1 MAHQALKPQK
11 ETGSSET
18 EEQDQI
24 EADMDSM
31 HILPL
36 SIIPLQ
42 TPGLRRA
49 RLIKNVRLES
59 MVELFRDASGGS
71 GQIDTS
77 ELSNTFGWPK
87 NGRHPDERMIA
98 ALSELHSFD
107 VYSLRIQLRKLGI
120 KVEQSNRLKLS
131 ETKRGDLMQYMN
143 VFTLPLLQQIYNTA
157 ESSVDNMDEL
167 VSKYSTPDKKEAL
180 ENLKLMANKLHIE
193 LQEVPNFLEE
203 YADIYLSIAYGKD
216 CLNSLIP
223 QILMFEESMEEL
235 KENYELRNDVRLM
248 RSIDF
253 IKDSITDVTASVVSR
268 FESFDNSSNS
278 MWEDITAESFETVKK
293 MIRSHHV
300 SVGAI
305 LCGLSVKMNGWQ
317 HNLAAGRGLVRRAD
331 FVRSDMMQGMEKIN
345 QIEDIVQKQ
354 QQSAPTWESFT
365 IEKAS

>member
-1 MAHQALKPQK
+1 MAHKALKQK
-11 ETGSSET
+11 K
-18 EEQDQI
+18 EEEPVDPKKQDQL

-31 HILPL
+31 HVLPL
-36 SIIPLQ
+36 SIVPLQ

-59 MVELFRDASGGS
+59 VVELFNDIGGGS
-71 GQIDTS
+71 GQIDTT
-77 ELSNTFGWPK
+77 ELASTFGWPK
-87 NGRHPDERMIA
+87 SGQHPDERMIA

-120 KVEQSNRLKLS
+120 QVEQSNRLKLS
-131 ETKRGDLMQYMN
+131 EKKCQELMQYMN
-143 VFTLPLLQQIYNTA
+143 VFTLPLLRQIYDNV
-157 ESSVDNMDEL
+157 ESGVDNMDQL
-167 VSKYSTPDKKEAL
+167 VKKYSSPDKREAL

-193 LQEVPNFLEE
+193 LQEVPNFIEE

-223 QILMFEESMEEL
+223 QILLFEESMEEL

-268 FESFDNSSNS
+268 FESFDRSSES
-278 MWEDITAESFETVKK
+278 MWDNITAESFTHVKK
-293 MIRSHHV
+293 SIRSHHV

-317 HNLAAGRGLVRRAD
+317 HNLSAGRGLVRRAD

-365 IEKAS
+365 IEKTS

>member
-1 MAHQALKPQK
+1 MAQEALK
-11 ETGSSET
+11 T
-18 EEQDQI
+18 EEDTAPPAGDKQSQL
-24 EADMDSM
+24 ESDMDAM

-36 SIIPLQ
+36 NIIPLQ
-42 TPGLRRA
+42 TPSLRRA
-49 RLIKNVRLES
+49 RMIKNVRLES
-59 MVELFRDASGGS
+59 VIELFNDSGGGS
-71 GQIDTS
+71 GQIETT
-77 ELSNTFGWPK
+77 ELGNTFGWPSS
-87 NGRHPDERMIA
+87 GQHPDERMIA

-131 ETKRGDLMQYMN
+131 DAKCKQLMQYMN
-143 VFTLPLLQQIYNTA
+143 VFTLPLLRQIYNTA
-157 ESSVDNMDEL
+157 ESSVDNMEEL
-167 VSKYSTPDKKEAL
+167 VKKYSSPDKRKAL

-216 CLNSLIP
+216 SLNSLIP

-268 FESFDNSSNS
+268 FESFDRASES
-278 MWEDITAESFETVKK
+278 MWENITAESFAHVKK

-354 QQSAPTWESFT
+354 QQQAPTWEAFA
-365 IEKAS
+365 IEKTG